1 MKKAEQAFQ
10 FKTASYLTR
19 IGKETATTLA
29 QLRQGLET
37 CSDTSIFN
45 HTFQTL
51 SHHHFLTQG
60 FSNDFAQW
68 VLAACNRP
76 ELAEHLASL
85 DIRDYLSL
93 AELRADLKRLV
104 SEYCERNPQH
114 AEQSAFEPFF
124 FYEAI
129 GVEVPLDIEAWTL
142 EEFRSSLERLSH
154 ASFHFHFIASR
165 LRLHL
170 RTNDFSYWLENSLDL
185 GALARRVNR
194 IDIYTNTLEGALER
208 IVSLV
213 ERELNS

>member
-1 MKKAEQAFQ
+1 MKKAEQPFQ

-19 IGKETATTLA
+19 ITNQVATNLK
-29 QLRQGLET
+29 QLREGLER

-51 SHHHFLTQG
+51 NRHHFLTQG

-93 AELRADLKRLV
+93 AALRADFRRLV
-104 SEYCERNPQH
+104 SEYCEQNPQQ
-114 AEQSAFEPFF
+114 AEQSAFEPFY

-129 GVEVPLDIEAWTL
+129 GVEVPLQMEAWTL
-142 EEFRSSLERLSH
+142 RELRDGLQNLSH
-154 ASFHFHFIASR
+154 AAFHFHFIASR
-165 LRLHL
+165 LRLQL
-170 RTNDFSYWLENSLDL
+170 RTNDFSFWLASCLDL
-185 GALARRVNR
+185 ATLARRVNR
-194 IDIYTNTLEGALER
+194 IDIYTNTLESALHT
-208 IVSLV
+208 IIGLV
-213 ERELNS
+213 DRELDP

>member
-1 MKKAEQAFQ
+1 MKKAEQPFQ
-10 FKTASYLTR
+10 FKTVSYLMR
-19 IGKETATTLA
+19 IANEMATTLA
-29 QLRQGLET
+29 QLEEGLET

-51 SHHHFLTQG
+51 SDHHFLTQG

-104 SEYCERNPQH
+104 SEYCEQNPQQ
-114 AEQSAFEPFF
+114 AEQSAFEPFY

-129 GVEVPLDIEAWTL
+129 GVEVPLQMEAWTL
-142 EEFRSSLERLSH
+142 QEFRDGLEKLSH
-154 ASFHFHFIASR
+154 AAFHFHFIASR
-165 LRLHL
+165 LRLQL
-170 RTNDFSYWLENSLDL
+170 RTNDFSYWLESCLDL
-185 GALARRVNR
+185 GTLAKHVNR
-194 IDIYTNTLEGALER
+194 IDIYTNTLESALQK
-208 IVSLV
+208 IISLV
-213 ERELNS
+213 ERELHS